1 MPQIQPQPNVFDD
14 ALLDVVGQEFRFDHP
29 KGLAEWIKNCADA
42 YIRNGIPDDEQ
53 VILID
58 LHEAIPKRNSTFR
71 VTDFVGMTH
80 DDIEEA
86 FKRWGDIRA
95 AKRGTKKQTLGGHGN
110 GGKFYMRQSFKTS
123 HFITYSEGK
132 LNVFG
137 FNEDRRYG
145 FMEGDEDRAMPL
157 ADALE
162 YAEVD
167 LDVLPDE
174 ARKRLGVSGGF
185 TVVIG
190 HRPEQFAARATAR
203 GIVEKLLA
211 HPQARRVIAHRPV
224 FARFGR
230 AIGGEYAPLQV
241 SDPEGRPDFGETQ
254 IVELPATL
262 TDANG
267 DEHVFR
273 DKKYPDAH
281 LELRVTK
288 DALRSKSADRVDIAG
303 AVGIIGSYAV
313 HELGGNVPAAA
324 EFIYGECFCP
334 KLEDPEE
341 DLVKNDREKLVE
353 GEKSRALLDWI
364 RGQIT
369 LLADRIA
376 EADAKERRAQDLS
389 QSSAFN
395 EFLNEWKNKFMPT
408 LMSTLFGGPGE
419 GGGFGGTGAGS
430 GGTGDNEPTPDGVP
444 NETDSDQGSGEEG
457 GGGDEE
463 RKGRR
468 APRVLLSSQNADP
481 LDPLGGPVDC
491 SPRHPAVYQRHQD
504 VPEGIYW
511 INTSRPLAQRI
522 LDDYGSHSTR
532 WRDYMFQRYVEII
545 LKESIHEL
553 ERKEGSFNADRIDAH
568 INELYTSI
576 HNQAQEDLA
585 GFLFDEKLQA

>member
-1 MPQIQPQPNVFDD
+1 MPKILPQPNEFADE
-14 ALLDVVGQEFRFDHP
+14 LLDVVGQEFKFDHA

-42 YIRNGIPDDEQ
+42 YNCDEVPDDEQ
-53 VILID
+53 VMLID
-58 LHEAIPKRNSTFR
+58 LYEANPKRDSTFS

-80 DDIEEA
+80 AEIMGA
-86 FKRWGDIRA
+86 FKRWGDPRA
-95 AKRGTKKQTLGGHGN
+95 AKRGTRKQTLGGHGN

-123 HFITYSEGK
+123 HFITYKAGK
-132 LNVFG
+132 LNVYG
-137 FNEDRRYG
+137 FDKDRRYG
-145 FMEGDEDRAMPL
+145 FMEGHEDRAMSL

-162 YAEVD
+162 YAGVD
-167 LDVLPDE
+167 LDVLPDQ
-174 ARKRLGVSGGF
+174 ARRRLGVSGGF
-185 TVVIG
+185 TVVVG
-190 HRPEQFAARATAR
+190 EKPEQFSGRATAR
-203 GIVEKLLA
+203 SIIEKLLT

-224 FARFGR
+224 FARFGKAR
-230 AIGGEYAPLQV
+230 GEYQLLEV
-241 SDPEGRPDFGETQ
+241 SDPEGRPDFSEAQ

-267 DEHVFR
+267 DEHRFR
-273 DKKYPDAH
+273 DKKYPDAY
-281 LELRVTK
+281 LELRVAK
-288 DALRSKSADRVDIAG
+288 EALRSKSADRIDIAG

-313 HELGGNVPAAA
+313 HEMGGNVPAAA

-364 RGQIT
+364 RGQTT

-430 GGTGDNEPTPDGVP
+430 GGAGENEPAPDGAP

-457 GGGDEE
+457 GGGGEE

-522 LDDYGSHSTR
+522 LDEYESHSTR

-545 LKESIHEL
+545 LKESIREL
-553 ERKEGSFNADRIDAH
+553 ERKQGSLNADLIDTH
-568 INELYTSI
+568 IDELYTRI
-576 HNQAQEDLA
+576 HDQAENDLA